1 MRILYSILFF
11 ISFSVCNAQLTPT
24 FSGGTVTGYVGIG
37 DTLVIP
43 PAMNLEGSAQIVTVT
58 SLSSSFAEQARTDA
72 NLKHLV
78 LPGTI
83 TDWFVSN
90 IWNTG
95 SGLGGSNI
103 ESMTIGEGL
112 VEIPNYKFSYMG
124 NLETLNLP
132 DSLTKIGDYAFY
144 NCSGLT
150 SLTLPDSLT
159 KIGDYAFYNCSG
171 LTSLTLPDSI
181 TKIGDYAFQSCY
193 NLRINNLPT
202 SLTTLGRYA
211 FENCGRDGNLDS
223 FGLPIENEVTLPD
236 TMRVVPV
243 DSFHSSCFTKINL
256 HDDIIEIHNRAFYGM
271 PYLTEIII
279 PASVNYLGTEI
290 FEDCSRLTSV
300 TFEGN
305 LPAYTLDTFSV
316 GDTNTAIPSIYY
328 KNFSE
333 TWELHNQAIGLP
345 LIYLGPPTISLSPND
360 ITATAG
366 STATI
371 SVTASDV
378 LGDSLNYQWL
388 KNGVEVDGE
397 TSSSI
402 VFQSISGSDAGNY
415 QVVVS
420 NGNGTTISES
430 ASVSIL
436 SSSISYTQE
445 QYDAALTT
453 GFNLGVQSVSTEPV
467 AEPPAEPAPDELP
480 SGNVPDSLAGLIE
493 VYSGSTFSEN
503 DVFTDAI
510 YYPSDTI
517 LQYSD
522 GSSIT
527 SETYSWDKDTQTL
540 SVYYENG
547 AVSYTVIYEFF
558 ETTNKSIYVQNF
570 KVYNVNPDGETELSG
585 EGFGFMYDADGD
597 LNQNTVSDKEEWIGQ
612 SYTTATNFDNFLT
625 DKTTIT
631 SSQLPDTLPQLRT
644 ESISTITQA
653 AYDTIVAE
661 RDAALAAQASA
672 EAERDSK
679 LSLEE
684 VKDLRP
690 GSTMIEIHNGQ
701 ATLSMQVEESDDLG
715 IWTNGGA
722 STLQIP
728 IDAEAGKKFF
738 RFKMAE

>member
-11 ISFSVCNAQLTPT
+11 ISFSVCNAQLVPII
-24 FSGGTVTGYVGIG
+24 SGGQITAYNGTG
-37 DTLVIP
+37 DTLIIP
-43 PAMNLEGSAQIVTVT
+43 SINGEETITSIAPVMYNQIRGD
-58 SLSSSFAEQARTDA
+58 S
-72 NLKHLV
+72 NLKHIV
-78 LPGTI
+78 FPGTI
-83 TDWFVSN
+83 VDW
-90 IWNTG
+90 G
-95 SGLGGSNI
+95 SSSYTNGAMAYSAL
-103 ESMTIGEGL
+103 ETVLIGEG
-112 VEIPNYKFSYMG
+112 VTQIPNYLFKNCR
-124 NLETLNLP
+124 NLISVTLPESLERINYEAFAYCQKLSNINLP
-132 DSLTKIGDYAFY
+132 SNLKYIGNNSFYSSISGSEKLELNIPNSVESIGDNAFY
-144 NCSGLT
+144 YCS
-150 SLTLPDSLT
+150 S
-159 KIGDYAFYNCSG
+159 
-171 LTSLTLPDSI
+171 
-181 TKIGDYAFQSCY
+181 
-193 NLRINNLPT
+193 LRIMNLPT
-202 SLTTLGRYA
+202 SLKSIGSKA
-211 FENCGRDGNLDS
+211 FWAIGSNDFNIDEN
-223 FGLPIENEVTLPD
+223 GLPIEIEVTIPD
-236 TMRVVPV
+236 GIKVLKYKTFEN
-243 DSFHSSCFTKINL
+243 SNFTKINL
-256 HDDIIEIHNRAFYGM
+256 PTDLEEIHYDAFSSM
-271 PYLTEIII
+271 PYLKEITI
-279 PASVNYLGTEI
+279 PPNVEYLGRNIFLGTE
-290 FEDCSRLTSV
+290 RLSKV
-300 TFEGN
+300 IFEGN
-305 LPAYTLDTFSV
+305 VPAYALGTFSA
-316 GDTNTAIPSIYY
+316 GDTYTAIPSIYY
-328 KNFSE
+328 KNFPES
-333 TWELHNQAIGLP
+333 WELHNESLGLP
-345 LIYLGPPTISLSPND
+345 LIYLGPPTISLNPQD
-360 ITATAG
+360 ITANKG
-366 STATI
+366 SSATI

-378 LGDSLNYQWL
+378 LGNSLNYQWL
-388 KNGVEVDGE
+388 KNGVDVDGE

-453 GFNLGVQSVSTEPV
+453 GFNLGVQSVSTSEPV

-480 SGNVPDSLAGLIE
+480 SGNAPDSLAGLIE

-540 SVYYENG
+540 SAYNENG

-597 LNQNTVSDKEEWIGQ
+597 LNQNTVSDKEEFIGQ

-672 EAERDSK
+672 EAERDAK
-679 LSLEE
+679 LSLDE
-684 VKDLRP
+684 VKDLRA

-701 ATLSMQVEESDDLG
+701 ATLTMEVEKSDDLG

-728 IDAEAGKKFF
+728 INAEAGKKFF